1 MMIISF
7 FNVLKYANFSY
18 CAVKVKISGIF
29 ALEKEKVSKHKL
41 AFLAFLGLKKVKNE
55 SCFDFE
61 GGVKCVATSK
71 LSL

>member
-1 MMIISF
+1 MCSESKNKWDF
-7 FNVLKYANFSY
+7 CS
-18 CAVKVKISGIF
+18 
-29 ALEKEKVSKHKL
+29 EKEKVSKHKL